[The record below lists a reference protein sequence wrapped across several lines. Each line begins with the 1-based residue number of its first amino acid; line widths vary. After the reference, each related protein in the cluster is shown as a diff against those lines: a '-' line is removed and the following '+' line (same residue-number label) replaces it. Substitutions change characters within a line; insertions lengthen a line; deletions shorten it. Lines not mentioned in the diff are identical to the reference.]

1 MHSKKLELYELALSF
16 SVALLVMIFVQ
27 PPVTSAKDEKLKPEE
42 LIARHLDSIGTA
54 EKRKAVQT
62 RVSSGTTQ
70 VNFRVGCTGT
80 YNGSGNILSQKN
92 AVRLGFTFPP
102 IDYPGEQIAYDGSNK
117 VSVKM
122 SQPGQYSPFSRFI
135 YENDYLMKNGLLFGT
150 LSTGWALLDLD
161 PKAAKLELTGLKKIS
176 GRQLYELKYTFRNS
190 RGMQAWFY
198 FDPENFHHV
207 RSEFKME
214 LAPTNVDKITDTA
227 EQVRYH
233 LLEQFDQFK
242 EVDGLTLPTSY
253 KLDFTID
260 APRGGLFTSWSYDIR
275 AINHNE
281 GLEKNLFSV
290 Q

>member
-27 PPVTSAKDEKLKPEE
+27 PPATSAKDEKLKPEE
-42 LIARHLDSIGTA
+42 LVAKHLDSIGPA
-54 EKRKAVQT
+54 EKRKAVQS

-70 VNFRVGCTGT
+70 VNFRVGGTGT
-80 YNGSGNILSQKN
+80 YNGNGNILSQKN
-92 AVRLGFTFPP
+92 GVRLGFTFPP
-102 IDYPGEQIAYDGSNK
+102 LDYPGEQIAYDGNK
-117 VSVKM
+117 VSVKQ
-122 SQPGQYSPFSRFI
+122 STPGIYPPLSRFI
-135 YENDYLMKNGLLFGT
+135 YENDYLIKQGLLFGT
-150 LSTGWALLDLD
+150 LSTGWTLLDLD
-161 PKAAKLELTGLKKIS
+161 PKAAKLELTGLKKVS

-233 LLEQFDQFK
+233 VLEEFDQFK
-242 EVDGLTLPTSY
+242 EVDGLTLPFSY

-260 APRGGLFTSWSYDIR
+260 APRGGLFTSWSFDIR